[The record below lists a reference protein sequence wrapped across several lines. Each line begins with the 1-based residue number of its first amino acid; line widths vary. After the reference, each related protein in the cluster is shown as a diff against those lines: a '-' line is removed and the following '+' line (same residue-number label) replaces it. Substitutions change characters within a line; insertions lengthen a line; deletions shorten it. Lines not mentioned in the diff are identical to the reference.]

1 MRPKGPFFLSLDF
14 GTESVRGAVFDQKG
28 KMIITDV
35 VAYKTYFPHPG
46 WAEQYP
52 DDWYHS
58 FIQAVKRIVQNIDVD
73 MESIIALTVDT
84 TSCTV
89 VALDQE
95 FNPLRNALL
104 WMDVRSF
111 NQAERIAQSGMDA
124 LKYNGFGSV
133 SAEWMPPKVLWIKEN
148 EPEIYAKASYFCGF
162 QDWIN
167 YKLTGKYV
175 GSINNATIRWYYDS
189 RTGGFPADFYRA
201 IGLEDIVDKFP
212 RDILALGTPI
222 GKINS
227 EVAKNTGLSQN
238 ILVVQGG
245 ADAYIGVIGLGAT
258 KPGRLAFIT
267 GSSHLMIGHTEREFH
282 KLGIFG
288 GFPDAVMPGFWV
300 VEGAQISTGSIL
312 KWFKENFIGGRY
324 EREAEKRGLPL
335 YDYFNQLAASLPIG
349 SEGIIVL
356 NYWQGNRNPL
366 TDSQAR
372 GVIWGL
378 SLKHTPVH
386 IYRAIMEAVSYGT
399 EHIMRYFREA
409 GFIPEEVYACGGATK
424 SEFWMQMQSDVLG
437 IPINLTEEP
446 NAPLLGDA
454 ILAAFGAGVYSSI
467 DEAAKRMVR
476 IKKRI
481 EPVREN
487 TEEYR
492 YFVDK
497 YIETYPPLRELMHDM
512 LIHESGSSR

>member
-1 MRPKGPFFLSLDF
+1 MMPAGPFFLSLDF
-14 GTESVRGAVFDQKG
+14 GTESVRAAIFDQRG
-28 KMIITDV
+28 KMVTSAA
-35 VAYKTYFPHPG
+35 VAYRTYFPHSG
-46 WAEQYP
+46 WAEQRP

-58 FIQAVKRIVQNIDVD
+58 FIQVVKMIVQNTEVDV
-73 MESIIALTVDT
+73 ESIIALTVDT

-89 VALDQE
+89 VALDQN

-104 WMDVRSF
+104 WMDVRSSK
-111 NQAERIAQSGMDA
+111 QAERIARSKMDA

-133 SAEWMPPKVLWIKEN
+133 SAEWMPPKALWIKEN
-148 EPEIYAKASYFCGF
+148 EPDVYAHASYLCGF

-189 RTGGFPADFYRA
+189 RNGGFPADFYDA
-201 IGLEDIVDKFP
+201 IGLEDIIDKFP
-212 RDILALGTPI
+212 RDILELGTPI
-222 GKINS
+222 GKIDP
-227 EVAKNTGLSQN
+227 EVAKNTGLTHN

-245 ADAYIGVIGLGAT
+245 ADAYVGVIGLGAT

-267 GSSHLMIGHTEREFH
+267 GSSHLMIGHAEREFH
-282 KLGIFG
+282 QMGIFG
-288 GFPDAVMPGFWV
+288 GFPDAIMPGFWV

-312 KWFKENFIGGRY
+312 KWFKENFAGSRY
-324 EREAEKRGLPL
+324 EREAGEQGLSL
-335 YDYFNQLAASLPIG
+335 YDYFNNLAGALPIG
-349 SEGIIVL
+349 SEGLIVL

-386 IYRAIMEAVSYGT
+386 VYRAIMEAVSYGT

-409 GFIPEEVYACGGATK
+409 GFMPEEVYACGGATK

-446 NAPLLGDA
+446 NAPLLGGA
-454 ILAAFGAGVYSSI
+454 ILASCGAGIYSSI
-467 DEAAKRMVR
+467 DRAAQRMVR
-476 IKKRI
+476 VRKRI
-481 EPVREN
+481 EPVHER

-492 YFVDK
+492 YFVEK
-497 YIETYPPLRELMHDM
+497 YIETYPPLKELMHDM
-512 LIHESGSSR
+512 LNHEWSSSR